1 MCFAPQRRALF
12 WQVNFQKRSDTEVLY
27 TFWLQNVLRATTTCT
42 FSTSQFLPRE
52 PGTWKT
58 VGPVKTAGVL
68 QQKHEGCLKGI
79 PPSTYLRIIKVLFRH
94 PLSSTKK
101 IIPRTQWD
109 ISSTWYFIIVCTC
122 PIISTGIHKKPFII
136 PDIPVIWEKNP
147 EGVSFE
153 AASHGSNFLG
163 QACPANRAWTPVTGQ
178 PGTRAQNPYS
188 YYGFLRVKD
197 GFSTV

>member
-94 PLSSTKK
+94 PLSSTKNYSK
-101 IIPRTQWD
+101 NSMR
-109 ISSTWYFIIVCTC
+109 YFIYLIFHHRLHLPNHIHWNPQEAIYHSWHPCNLRKESWRRQLWGRKSWIQLFGASLSCKSGLNTRHRATRNQSPE
-122 PIISTGIHKKPFII
+122 PIFLLRLPTG
-136 PDIPVIWEKNP
+136 
-147 EGVSFE
+147 
-153 AASHGSNFLG
+153 
-163 QACPANRAWTPVTGQ
+163 
-178 PGTRAQNPYS
+178 
-188 YYGFLRVKD
+188 
-197 GFSTV
+197 